1 MTATTNDT
9 TVLVV
14 ARFHYESD
22 DREILAFLHDVADA
36 AADELD
42 ELTDWSFSGV
52 REGQYS
58 ADIAIDDLVLDLL
71 EEAGF
76 GVLSEESGLTN
87 FSWPVS
93 GDELMVAV
101 DPVDGS
107 TNAGKGVPWFAT
119 SLCVIDKDGLRVA
132 LVAEQSGTE
141 TRYSAIRGAGALC
154 DGVPMRV
161 QGTMGLSESVIGV
174 SGLPPHNPGWWQF
187 RALGAIALDM
197 CLVAKGALDGYVDF
211 HDHGVWDYLG
221 ALLICREAGCA
232 IGEALGRDLIIGDHE
247 ERRTPVVARSQELLA
262 ELMNIRQ
269 QTV

>member
-1 MTATTNDT
+1 
-9 TVLVV
+9 V

-71 EEAGF
+71 DEAGF

-93 GDELMVAV
+93 GDELMVVV

-161 QGTMGLSESVIGV
+161 QGTIGLKDAVIGV
-174 SGLPPHNPGWWQF
+174 SGLPPDNPGWWQF

-197 CLVAKGALDGYVDF
+197 CGGK
-211 HDHGVWDYLG
+211 
-221 ALLICREAGCA
+221 
-232 IGEALGRDLIIGDHE
+232 
-247 ERRTPVVARSQELLA
+247 RRTRWIHRFSQSRCVGLSRSTTHLSRSRLCDWRS
-262 ELMNIRQ
+262 IRERSHYWRPRRA
-269 QTV
+269 THACSRALTRSAC

>member
-1 MTATTNDT
+1 MTATHIDT
-9 TVLVV
+9 TVSTV
-14 ARFHYESD
+14 ASFHYESD
-22 DREILAFLHDVADA
+22 DREILAFLHDIADA
-36 AADELD
+36 AADAID
-42 ELTDWSFSGV
+42 DLTDWSFSGV

-58 ADIAIDDLVLDLL
+58 ADIAVDDLVLELL
-71 EEAGF
+71 LDAGF
-76 GVLSEESGLTN
+76 GVLSEESGHTN

-93 GDELMVAV
+93 GDELMVVV

-119 SLCVIDKDGLRVA
+119 SLCVVDKDGLRVA

-154 DGVPMRV
+154 DGVPMRAH
-161 QGTMGLSESVIGV
+161 GTIGLSEAVIGV
-174 SGLPPHNPGWWQF
+174 SGLPPADPGWWQF
-187 RALGAIALDM
+187 RALGAISLDM

-232 IGEALGRDLIIGDHE
+232 IGEAFSRDLIIGEHRD
-247 ERRTPVVARSQELLA
+247 RRTPIVARSQELLL
-262 ELMNIRQ
+262 ELLDVRQ
-269 QTV
+269 R